1 MSRIR
6 FFHSSSNVFCLRLA
20 FLGTVEEFNK
30 YYEQVNPEAET
41 EQIAGMVGMRRSS
54 RELKKMFVGT
64 NLLHKTLF
72 SGLPF
77 EAIMKRIFR
86 TISTRI
92 QNAPEFSLKLPK
104 FFIKET
110 KNCDI
115 FFPVS

>member
-1 MSRIR
+1 MNS
-6 FFHSSSNVFCLRLA
+6 
-20 FLGTVEEFNK
+20 
-30 YYEQVNPEAET
+30 EAEA

-72 SGLPF
+72 FGLPF

-86 TISTRI
+86 TISTLL
-92 QNAPEFSLKLPK
+92 QNGLEFILKLPK

-110 KNCDI
+110 KNCDT
-115 FFPVS
+115 FFAVS